1 MKSDKTEVI
10 LLGAAAA
17 VIALVVAYSFMGN
30 ETEKG
35 KKRSREEDGERRS
48 VVQRLAN
55 VEGSLETTKEQL
67 DELGNTVDP
76 DSKEGKEV
84 QTLKEQAKTLA
95 KDTAKQIGAAALTKG
110 KEVAI
115 EKVAEIREM
124 AAQQLQV
131 KAGQLADKAKEKAG
145 ELATQAKDTV
155 SSWIARRNPFS
166 KN

>member
-35 KKRSREEDGERRS
+35 KKRPREEDGGRRN

-55 VEGSLETTKEQL
+55 VEQSLETTKEEL
-67 DELGNTVDP
+67 DELENTVDP
-76 DSKEGKEV
+76 DSKEGKQV
-84 QTLKEQAKTLA
+84 KTLREQVKTVA
-95 KDTAKQIGAAALTKG
+95 KDTVKQMGAAALNTG
-110 KEVAI
+110 KEVVS
-115 EKVAEIREM
+115 EKVAEVREV
-124 AAQQLQV
+124 AAQKLQEKTEQL
-131 KAGQLADKAKEKAG
+131 KEKAG
-145 ELATQAKDTV
+145 ELATQAKDKASAWFV
-155 SSWIARRNPFS
+155 KKLPFF

>member
-67 DELGNTVDP
+67 DELGNIVDP
-76 DSKEGKEV
+76 NSKEGKEV
-84 QTLKEQAKTLA
+84 KTLQEEVKA
-95 KDTAKQIGAAALTKG
+95 LAEDTAKQIGAAALTKG
-110 KEVAI
+110 KEVAS
-115 EKVAEIREM
+115 EKVAEIREV
-124 AAQQLQV
+124 AAQIIQ
-131 KAGQLADKAKEKAG
+131 EKAG
-145 ELATQAKDTV
+145 ELADKAKGKAGELADKAKGKA
-155 SSWIARRNPFS
+155 SSWFANIFN
-166 KN
+166 KK

>member
-35 KKRSREEDGERRS
+35 KKRPREDDGDRRN
-48 VVQRLAN
+48 VVQRLQN
-55 VEGSLETTKEQL
+55 VEESLETTEEQL
-67 DELGNTVDP
+67 DELEKTVDP

-84 QTLKEQAKTLA
+84 KTLKEQAKTLA

-110 KEVAI
+110 KEVVS
-115 EKVAEIREM
+115 ERVAEYKEVV
-124 AAQQLQV
+124 AQKLQE
-131 KAGQLADKAKEKAG
+131 KAGQLADKAKDKA
-145 ELATQAKDTV
+145 
-155 SSWIARRNPFS
+155 SSWFAKKFS
-166 KN
+166 FNKK